1 MMAPEVVPAG
11 ALNVRTFGAVGNGQA
26 KDTAAFQKALDA
38 ARDAGGGIVYIPG
51 GSYLIGSITV
61 GSNTTL
67 QFSRAAMLTGS
78 PDIADYPLGTVR
90 YEGEYVSGHRALI
103 SATNASNVTLTGPGW
118 IFGPPASLSRLR
130 SPRGPVLLE
139 FTACANVTLDGF
151 TAQYQM
157 LWTIHPLLCTNF
169 TARNLIIRSVGS
181 NSDGIDVDSCSGVLI
196 DHCNIDTG
204 DDAIALKSGRG
215 QAAVT
220 LARPTEN
227 VEITHCSLLS
237 SIFGALAIG
246 SEISGGIR
254 HIHVAD
260 CVLSGH
266 QNSIFIKSRDGRAG
280 FIDDINGENL
290 TVYNSPTFVCFN
302 LAATGIQATDP
313 VPGDVAQW
321 TRATNIRFANVELIN
336 VTDAVLVRPLKG
348 LDGIPAAVPAD
359 GLSFT
364 NIHGTATHGFTL
376 TNIANVTISNLA
388 LTGYTLPLFTLKN
401 VQGTGLE
408 EPK

>member
-11 ALNVRTFGAVGNGQA
+11 ALNVRTFGAVGNGQV

-38 ARDAGGGIVYIPG
+38 ARDASGGVVWVPA

-61 GSNTTL
+61 SSNTTL

-321 TRATNIRFANVELIN
+321 TRATNIRFSNVELIN

-348 LDGIPAAVPAD
+348 LDGIPAAVPTD
-359 GLSFT
+359 GFSLT

-376 TNIANVTISNLA
+376 TNMANVTISNLT
-388 LTGYTLPLFTLKN
+388 LTGYTPPLFTLKN

-408 EPK
+408 EAK